1 MSVPASARSA
11 EPDWVFGPDAW
22 DPAAAAG
29 RASGRRPAAGPASD
43 PGSDSAGPDL
53 GSGSTS
59 GSPLLNVTSVLN
71 ATGAINPGES
81 NWFQENAGSAAV
93 VEWRW
98 PVPTVAE
105 GTLD

>member
-11 EPDWVFGPDAW
+11 DPDWVSGPDGW
-22 DPAAAAG
+22 DPDAAG
-29 RASGRRPAAGPASD
+29 RASGRRPAAGPASG
-43 PGSDSAGPDL
+43 PASDSAGPDL

-81 NWFQENAGSAAV
+81 NWFQETPVPSRWF
-93 VEWRW
+93 ERRW
-98 PVPTVAE
+98 PVPT
-105 GTLD
+105 